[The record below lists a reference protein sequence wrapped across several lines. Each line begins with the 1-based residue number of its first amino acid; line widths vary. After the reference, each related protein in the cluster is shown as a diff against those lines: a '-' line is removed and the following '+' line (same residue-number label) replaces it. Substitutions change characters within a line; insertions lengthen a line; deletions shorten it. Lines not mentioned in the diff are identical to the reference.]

1 MKQNVGGN
9 EQLTAFAGIL
19 LVVFLAVEG
28 ATLLNLRAL
37 LTVHAFVG
45 MFLLPIVALKMG
57 STGWRMARYYLG
69 GEKYVQRGPPAW
81 PLRVFVA
88 PVVVASTLVLFGM
101 GVYLLATHEVQ
112 GTAVGLHK
120 ASFVV
125 WLVATS
131 VHVLARLMRMRE
143 ALRSR
148 YPGLPLRLGVVAL
161 TLVAGAA
168 GRRRNA
174 VRRRSSAGSDV
185 GAGGFRLALDHAGA
199 ATLSSCRSASVGM
212 VAKSI
217 SSL

>member
-1 MKQNVGGN
+1 MKSNPGGN
-9 EQLTAFAGIL
+9 EQLTALAGIL
-19 LVVFLAVEG
+19 LIGFLAVEG

-45 MFLLPIVALKMG
+45 MFLLPVVALKLG

-69 GEKYVQRGPPAW
+69 KEEYVRRGPPAW

-88 PVVVASTLVLFGM
+88 PVVVASTLVLFGT

-131 VHVLARLMRMRE
+131 LHVLARLVPMRD
-143 ALRSR
+143 ALRAR
-148 YPGLPLRLGVVAL
+148 YAGLGLRLALVAV
-161 TLVAGAA
+161 TVVAGAA
-168 GRRRNA
+168 IA
-174 VRRRSSAGSDV
+174 
-185 GAGGFRLALDHAGA
+185 A
-199 ATLSSCRSASVGM
+199 ATLSGADQLQDQMTAHVGFDHG
-212 VAKSI
+212 
-217 SSL
+217 

>member
-1 MKQNVGGN
+1 VKPNPGGN
-9 EQLTAFAGIL
+9 EQLTAFAGVL
-19 LVVFLAVEG
+19 LIVFLAIEG

-69 GEKYVQRGPPAW
+69 REEYVLRGPPAW

-88 PVVVASTLVLFGM
+88 PVVVASTLVLFGT

-125 WLVATS
+125 WLVSTS
-131 VHVLARLMRMRE
+131 IHVLARLVRMRD
-143 ALRSR
+143 ALRAR
-148 YPGLPLRLGVVAL
+148 YPGLALRLGTVAVI
-161 TLVAGAA
+161 LVAGAA
-168 GRRRNA
+168 VA
-174 VRRRSSAGSDV
+174 VATFPGADHLQDRMSAPVGFDV
-185 GAGGFRLALDHAGA
+185 Q
-199 ATLSSCRSASVGM
+199 
-212 VAKSI
+212 
-217 SSL
+217 